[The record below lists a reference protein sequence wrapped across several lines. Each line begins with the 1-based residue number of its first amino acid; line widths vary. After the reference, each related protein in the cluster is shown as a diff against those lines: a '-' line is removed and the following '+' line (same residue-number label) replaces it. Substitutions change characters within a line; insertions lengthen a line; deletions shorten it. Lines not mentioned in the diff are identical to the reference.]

1 MKLAH
6 AVGLWKLMGPLL
18 FHERGQK
25 KYITDFIFNWQLIV
39 FIYLFY
45 KSSPKTQSEIHQ
57 KSPSKI
63 SNKYHFHI
71 LN

>member
-6 AVGLWKLMGPLL
+6 AIGLWKLMGPLL

-39 FIYLFY
+39 FIYLFLQI
-45 KSSPKTQSEIHQ
+45 KPQDTIRDPSEI
-57 KSPSKI
+57 PVE
-63 SNKYHFHI
+63 NKQ
-71 LN
+71 